1 LIIRGATGRKL
12 HYGRVNESDILYF
25 INNNTEGEVKAK
37 GMVSSVFNSEKMTE
51 DESKT
56 LVKKHQDK
64 LPMFAA
70 SHVRKRCT
78 QLAKVTLA
86 VSE

>member
-1 LIIRGATGRKL
+1 
-12 HYGRVNESDILYF
+12 
-25 INNNTEGEVKAK
+25 
-37 GMVSSVFNSEKMTE
+37 MTE